1 MGDDEYKALRWLLGR
16 GTRTETVRTIDGRRI
31 EQHIGEADAR
41 NALIRLLRSSSPLT
55 HDIRNALGNAFE
67 SVGSSE
73 MRLELVL
80 VRRAGRGRPRKD
92 VLGAIEKLQDANK
105 IDAEIESGSK
115 PYIAVEDAA
124 KKAGRARSTM
134 YEAKKAARVAKA
146 VREGKN

>member
-16 GTRTETVRTIDGRRI
+16 GTRTETVRTIDGRRV
-31 EQHIGEADAR
+31 EQHIGEIGAR
-41 NALIRLLRSSSPLT
+41 AALVRVLRSSSPSL
-55 HDIRNALGNAFE
+55 DVLNVLASAFE

-134 YEAKKAARVAKA
+134 YEAKKVARVAKA

>member
-1 MGDDEYKALRWLLGR
+1 LGR
-16 GTRTETVRTIDGRRI
+16 GTRTETVRTEDGRRI
-31 EQHIGEADAR
+31 EQHIAEIGAR
-41 NALIRLLRSSSPLT
+41 AALVRVLRSSSPSL
-55 HDIRNALGNAFE
+55 DVLNVLASAFE